1 MAISRISAFLLRM
14 FAAALIVA
22 SLHTIAQAARNSDQ
36 PCSPISASSHSQFD
50 KNHAQLCC
58 GVLHCCILLPIAA
71 QADTRR
77 CIQAVDITPVLDLGP
92 LFLVRP
98 LYPPPKLL
106 IISPAILT

>member
-1 MAISRISAFLLRM
+1 MAISRISAFLLRV

-36 PCSPISASSHSQFD
+36 PCSPVSASFHSQFD
-50 KNHAQLCC
+50 KKNHAQLCC
-58 GVLHCCILLPIAA
+58 GVVHCCILLPIAA
-71 QADTRR
+71 QADARR
-77 CIQAVDITPVLDLGP
+77 YIQAVDITPVLNLGP

-106 IISPAILT
+106 VSSLEI